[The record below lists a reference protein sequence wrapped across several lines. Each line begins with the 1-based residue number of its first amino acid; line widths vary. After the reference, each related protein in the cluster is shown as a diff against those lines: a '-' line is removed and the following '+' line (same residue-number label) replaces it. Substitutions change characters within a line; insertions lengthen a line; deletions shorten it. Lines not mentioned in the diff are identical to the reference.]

1 MYQNRY
7 APRLARLHRAR
18 GRRPAFAAG
27 QNNLRAALTDNRAR
41 LCGREGKTRDAL
53 YTLSR
58 ADCGNRMGQAQIC
71 CDESQETCHPQ
82 VATFLPLPVFFMLE
96 APLLHCNGA
105 FLSFTGFASRIR
117 YRAAKSAKYENLWV
131 FIRYD
136 AHVVRA
142 GLNIRGCR
150 PLSTLGFFDRLSAAD
165 KISAA
170 LFFCDL
176 IISRPAASLLLQF
189 PCAIFDTPQDTCRD
203 RPC

>member
-1 MYQNRY
+1 MQKLSCSRVLYAKPAMYQNRY

-27 QNNLRAALTDNRAR
+27 QSNLRAALTDNRTR

-82 VATFLPLPVFFMLE
+82 VSTFLPLPVFFMLE
-96 APLLHCNGA
+96 APLLHCNGF

-117 YRAAKSAKYENLWV
+117 SRAAKSAKYENLWV
-131 FIRYD
+131 FIRSD

-142 GLNIRGCR
+142 GLNIRGCG
-150 PLSTLGFFDRLSAAD
+150 PLSTLGFFDRLRGGIYAAPF
-165 KISAA
+165 ARWLGVCHRRCVGEPA
-170 LFFCDL
+170 L
-176 IISRPAASLLLQF
+176 
-189 PCAIFDTPQDTCRD
+189 
-203 RPC
+203 